1 MIFIDTS
8 AFISI
13 LDMDDDN
20 HERSGKIWKDLVL
33 SGECLICTNYIL
45 VETISLLQSRFGIK
59 GVRNF
64 QGNIVPIMVIE
75 WVDSFTHELATTGL
89 LSANRKE
96 LSFVDCISFTV
107 MRKLSITSAFAFDHH
122 FKEQG
127 FFSVVD

>member
-13 LDMDDDN
+13 LDLDDDN
-20 HERSGKIWKDLVL
+20 HKRSGKKWKEIVL
-33 SGECLICTNYIL
+33 SGKCLICTNYIL

-59 GVRNF
+59 AVRNF
-64 QGNIVPIMVIE
+64 QGNIVPILIVE
-75 WVDSFTHELATTGL
+75 WVDSFTHELAITGL

-96 LSFVDCISFTV
+96 LSLVDCVSFIV
-107 MRKLSITSAFAFDHH
+107 MRKLGITSAFAFDHH

-127 FFSVVD
+127 FFSIVD